1 MFNGKELDEET
12 GLYYYGARYY
22 SSKESVWLSVDP
34 LGKKYPDVS
43 PYVYCLNNPVNA
55 IDQDG
60 GDVIPVHGTWSNKKT
75 WQNLKGIKNSF

>member
-1 MFNGKELDEET
+1 
-12 GLYYYGARYY
+12 
-22 SSKESVWLSVDP
+22 VDP